1 MSILKGYPSDDGFY
15 MPPEYDRHM
24 GCFMI
29 WPTRPGSWGRDALPA
44 QKAFA
49 QVAFTIAESE
59 DVYMAVSLNELESA
73 KKMFKDSERI
83 HLIKAESDDAWAR
96 DCGATFV
103 VNDKRELR
111 AIDWQFNA
119 WGGAYDGLYASWDKD
134 QKLARV
140 IADEV
145 NADIYDASHFV
156 LEGGSFHVDGEGTL
170 ITTKECL
177 LSPGRNPQM
186 SQNDIENELKKYLG
200 VTKIIW
206 LDYGIYNDE
215 TNGHVDNFCCFCA
228 PGEVILAWTDD
239 EDDPQYERSRLAF
252 DILSSQL
259 DARGR
264 KLKIHKLPIPSKPIC
279 IEEKDLL
286 NFVFEEGEDE
296 REAGERLAASY
307 VNFYISNDHVL
318 VPQFGDINDK
328 AAINIL
334 SECFP
339 DRKAVGI
346 YAMDILKGGGNI
358 HCITQ
363 QIPWR
368 KDEKR

>member
-119 WGGAYDGLYASWDKD
+119 WGGAYDGL
-134 QKLARV
+134 
-140 IADEV
+140 
-145 NADIYDASHFV
+145 
-156 LEGGSFHVDGEGTL
+156 
-170 ITTKECL
+170 
-177 LSPGRNPQM
+177 
-186 SQNDIENELKKYLG
+186 
-200 VTKIIW
+200 
-206 LDYGIYNDE
+206 
-215 TNGHVDNFCCFCA
+215 
-228 PGEVILAWTDD
+228 
-239 EDDPQYERSRLAF
+239 
-252 DILSSQL
+252 
-259 DARGR
+259 
-264 KLKIHKLPIPSKPIC
+264 
-279 IEEKDLL
+279 
-286 NFVFEEGEDE
+286 
-296 REAGERLAASY
+296 
-307 VNFYISNDHVL
+307 
-318 VPQFGDINDK
+318 
-328 AAINIL
+328 
-334 SECFP
+334 
-339 DRKAVGI
+339 
-346 YAMDILKGGGNI
+346 
-358 HCITQ
+358 
-363 QIPWR
+363 
-368 KDEKR
+368 